1 MKTILKERFPAIS
14 TNLILAAVLV
24 FCFSISAFAQDYATI
39 YIYRQKKFT
48 SSGIDYKIYLNGLEI
63 AQVANGGRLEYRCY
77 KEGRASIKVG
87 IFSEYG
93 LKSDNYDNNLT
104 VELKKGQSY
113 YFQGEGKSFRQMPNE
128 TGKAE
133 FERSSD
139 FKGEVNFIDDKPF
152 DYASLNKEVKPAEPE
167 PQKPAETVAP
177 PEIII
182 SSPKIGTGDFHAT
195 AEAIKLAGYVD
206 SKSNVKSISINGE
219 AVPTDEVGN
228 FSLQLKLKEGL
239 NKVTIVTE
247 NEGGQTATKAFRI
260 IRDAAEENAI
270 ANNQSGSQEE
280 ITYRGSDP
288 FKGTNVANVAKE
300 IRTGKYYALFIGI
313 DNYSGSWTP
322 LKNAVNDGKAI
333 ESLLQTQYRFDVV
346 KTLYNSQAT
355 RVNIIDELEWLVGN
369 VKENDNVFIYY
380 SGHGEFKKELNKG
393 YWVPVDAKTNSTSQ
407 FISNSEIQ
415 TFLAGIPSKHTLLVS
430 DACFS
435 GDIFRGTVT
444 SIPFENSEKYY
455 VKVYE
460 SKSRQAISS
469 GGIEPVMDGGKDGH
483 SVFAYYMLQAL
494 KENPGKYFDATQLF
508 NKIKIPVV
516 NNSEQQPNFNP
527 IKNTGDEGGNFIFI
541 KK

>member
-1 MKTILKERFPAIS
+1 MDFDLTAIPKLFSRALLTLAIIL
-14 TNLILAAVLV
+14 
-24 FCFSISAFAQDYATI
+24 FSLNSIAQDYATI
-39 YIYRQKKFT
+39 FVYREKKLA
-48 SSGIDYKIYLNGLEI
+48 SGTDFKIYLNGLEV
-63 AQVANGGRLEYRCY
+63 AQVANGGRLEYRYY

-93 LKSDNYDNNLT
+93 LKSDNYDNNMVLD
-104 VELKKGQSY
+104 LKKGQSY
-113 YFQGEGKSFRQMPNE
+113 YFEGSGKNFNPVSNE
-128 TGKAE
+128 AGKAAY
-133 FERSSD
+133 ERHSN
-139 FKGEVNFIDDKPF
+139 FKGAPNFIDDRPF
-152 DYASLNKEVKPAEPE
+152 DYASLNKETKPAG
-167 PQKPAETVAP
+167 PAAVKTEVIHA
-177 PEIII
+177 PEIIL
-182 SSPKIGTGDFHAT
+182 SSPKLSNSDLHTGN
-195 AEAIKLAGYVD
+195 ESIKLSGYVD
-206 SKSNVKSISINGE
+206 SKSNVTSVKINAETVPSDE
-219 AVPTDEVGN
+219 AGN
-228 FSLQLKLKEGL
+228 FSKQVLLKEGL
-239 NKVTIVTE
+239 NKITIIIE
-247 NEGGQTATKAFRI
+247 NDKKQTAEKSFRV
-260 IRDAAEENAI
+260 IRDLREELAVEGNKT
-270 ANNQSGSQEE
+270 GEE

-300 IRTGKYYALFIGI
+300 IRAGKYYALFIGI
-313 DNYSGSWTP
+313 DAYSGIWTP

-333 ESLLQTQYRFDVV
+333 ENLLQTQYRFDIV
-346 KTLYNSQAT
+346 KSLYNTEAT
-355 RVNIIDELEWLVGN
+355 RVNIIDQLEWLVAN

-393 YWVPVDAKTNSTSQ
+393 YWVPVDAKSNSTSQ

-469 GGIEPVMDGGKDGH
+469 GGIEPVMDGGRDGH

-494 KENPGKYFDATQLF
+494 QGNSAKYFDATQLF
-508 NKIKIPVV
+508 NKLKIPVV
-516 NNSEQQPNFNP
+516 NNSEQSPNFNP